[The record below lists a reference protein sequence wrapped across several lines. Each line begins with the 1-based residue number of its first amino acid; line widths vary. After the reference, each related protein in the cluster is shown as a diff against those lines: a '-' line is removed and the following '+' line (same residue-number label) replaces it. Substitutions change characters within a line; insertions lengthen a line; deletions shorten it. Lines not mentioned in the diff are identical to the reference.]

1 MNQLN
6 YDYFSQRPSYLPTV
20 DGDCGGCYTLT
31 KGFPKE
37 EVYGLTSQ
45 LKRACISVP
54 SNIAEGAGRKGK
66 AEFIRFLYIALGSLS
81 EVDPQIEIAVRL
93 SLCEQPERL
102 IKKIYVAKKMVV
114 KLIKSLEN

>member
-1 MNQLN
+1 MITSHKDLAIYQL
-6 YDYFSQRPSYLPTV
+6 SMEIVV
-20 DGDCGGCYTLT
+20 DVYTLT

-66 AEFIRFLYIALGSLS
+66 AEFIRFLYIAFRNCCSTIL
-81 EVDPQIEIAVRL
+81 VRAARTTNKENIRGEKDGGKTYKKPRKLTL
-93 SLCEQPERL
+93 SL
-102 IKKIYVAKKMVV
+102 I
-114 KLIKSLEN
+114 